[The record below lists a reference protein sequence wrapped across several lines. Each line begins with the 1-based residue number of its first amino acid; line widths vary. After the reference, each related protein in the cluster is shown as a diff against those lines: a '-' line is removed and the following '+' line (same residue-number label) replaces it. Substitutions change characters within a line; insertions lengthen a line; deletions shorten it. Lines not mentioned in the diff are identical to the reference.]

1 MKRRNSVDVACAEC
15 GATIRAGQGVK
26 ISMISMAG
34 SSIPMGYNVVRTI
47 INHPFGKC
55 LNLLFMMIYIYIERE
70 RVKYS
75 FKSPRVSTTNGVVK
89 TMP

>member
-26 ISMISMAG
+26 ISMAG

-55 LNLLFMMIYIYIERE
+55 LNLLFMMIYIERE
-70 RVKYS
+70 RNI
-75 FKSPRVSTTNGVVK
+75 VSNHQ
-89 TMP
+89 